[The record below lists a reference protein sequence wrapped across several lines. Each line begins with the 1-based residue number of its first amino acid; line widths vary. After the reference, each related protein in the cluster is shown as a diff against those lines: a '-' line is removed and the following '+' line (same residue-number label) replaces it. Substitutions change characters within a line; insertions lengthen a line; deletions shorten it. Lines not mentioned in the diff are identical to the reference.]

1 MEADQLAHYDDQGQ
15 EPSSYWQ
22 GTATS
27 PLTLSEELP
36 SSCEVAVVGGGIIG
50 SALGYQLTRAGI
62 KTVLLER
69 SGLAQ
74 EATGRNGG
82 FVSLGL
88 AEPYPA
94 ACARLGD
101 ETARAVLTL
110 TRENQAL
117 LRHVLAEEQI
127 ACDYREL
134 GSISLALNKSQLSV
148 LEQAVT
154 MLRTEGVAA
163 HLLDREQLQEH
174 IKTPLGQTIRG
185 GLLRPE
191 QGVVHPVRLVQGLVA
206 AAQRSGLQSC
216 AATVRRL
223 ISQHNGVIVET
234 TRGTLHAATV
244 IVAVNAWTGELVP
257 QLAHLITPVRGQ
269 MLAYAPRPPVFSTG
283 LSASWTP
290 TGEYWQQR
298 DDSTIVLGG
307 CRAAAPDQEVGMRP
321 NQPTPE
327 VQTALEQV
335 LPHLFP
341 DLHGLQVIRRWA
353 GMMAFTPDYLP
364 IVDRVPDRPNLIV
377 VGGFCGHG
385 MPFGLRL
392 GQLLVEA
399 VTSRTWPN
407 ALLPLRLSRATLLA
421 Q

>member
-1 MEADQLAHYDDQGQ
+1 MEADQFAHNDDQGY
-15 EPSSYWQ
+15 EPPSYWQ
-22 GTATS
+22 ETTAS
-27 PLTLSEELP
+27 LALSDELP
-36 SSCEVAVVGGGIIG
+36 STCEVAVVGGGMIG
-50 SALGYQLTRAGI
+50 SALGYQLARAGI

-94 ACARLGD
+94 ACARLGQ
-101 ETARAVLTL
+101 ETARSILAL

-117 LRHVLAEEQI
+117 LRHLLAEEQI
-127 ACDYREL
+127 ACDYHQP
-134 GSISLALNKSQLSV
+134 GSISLALNEAQLAL
-148 LEQAVT
+148 LEQAAT

-163 HLLDREQLQEH
+163 HLLDREQLRAY
-174 IKTPLGQTIRG
+174 IKTPLGQAIRG
-185 GLLRPE
+185 GLLRPAN
-191 QGVVHPVRLVQGLVA
+191 GVVHPVRLVQGLVA
-206 AAQRSGLQSC
+206 AAQRYGLQSC
-216 AATVRRL
+216 AATVQQ
-223 ISQHNGVIVET
+223 IIPQHGGVIVQT
-234 TRGTLHAATV
+234 TRGTLRAATV

-257 QLAHLITPVRGQ
+257 QLARLITPVRGQ
-269 MLAYAPRPPVFSTG
+269 MLAYAPTPPVFSTS

-298 DDSTIVLGG
+298 DDGTIVLGG
-307 CRAAAPDQEVGMRP
+307 CRAAAPDREVGMRP

-335 LPHLFP
+335 VPHLFP
-341 DLHGLQVIRRWA
+341 AFQGLQVVKRWA

-364 IVDRVPDRPNLIV
+364 IVDHIPDRPDLIV

-392 GQLLVEA
+392 GQLLAEA
-399 VTSRTWPN
+399 VTAQSWPA
-407 ALLPLRLSRATLLA
+407 ALLPLRLSRETLRTP
-421 Q
+421 

>member
-1 MEADQLAHYDDQGQ
+1 MEADQFAHNDDQGY
-15 EPSSYWQ
+15 EPPSYWQ
-22 GTATS
+22 ETTPSLA
-27 PLTLSEELP
+27 LTDELP
-36 SSCEVAVVGGGIIG
+36 STCEVAVVGGGMIG
-50 SALGYQLTRAGI
+50 SALGYQLARAGV

-69 SGLAQ
+69 RRLAQ

-88 AEPYPA
+88 TEPYPA

-110 TRENQAL
+110 TRENQVL
-117 LRHVLAEEQI
+117 LRHVLVEEQI
-127 ACDYREL
+127 ACDYREP
-134 GSISLALNKSQLSV
+134 GSISLALNDPQLTV

-154 MLRTEGVAA
+154 MLRTEGVVA
-163 HLLDREQLQEH
+163 HLLDREQMREH
-174 IKTPLGQTIRG
+174 IKTPLGQTILG

-191 QGVVHPVRLVQGLVA
+191 NGVVHPVRLVQGLVA
-206 AAQRSGLQSC
+206 AAQRYGLQSC
-216 AATVRRL
+216 AATVQQ
-223 ISQHNGVIVET
+223 IIPQHGGVIVQT
-234 TRGTLHAATV
+234 TRGTLRAATV

-257 QLAHLITPVRGQ
+257 QLAPLITPVRGQ
-269 MLAYAPRPPVFSTG
+269 MLAYAPPPPVFSTS

-298 DDSTIVLGG
+298 DDGTIVLGG
-307 CRAAAPDQEVGMRP
+307 CRAAAPDREVGMHP

-327 VQTALEQV
+327 VQTALEQIV
-335 LPHLFP
+335 PHLFP
-341 DLHGLQVIRRWA
+341 ALQGLQVVKRWA

-364 IVDRVPDRPNLIV
+364 IVDHIPDRPDLIV

-392 GQLLVEA
+392 GQLLAEA
-399 VTSRTWPN
+399 VTSHTWPD
-407 ALLPLRLSRATLLA
+407 ALLPLRLSRGTLLA